1 MKDYYQIIGI
11 KRDASQEEIDFLY
24 QKYKKTN
31 QLTSE
36 VYNIFAVLNNTIKR
50 KKYDELI
57 KKIQAL
63 SSCNIPFFGYDFD
76 EKYVNTFE
84 QKRYLINNDKYLIY
98 EKECRNGQIIK
109 SYYIEYNGK
118 LELLSEN
125 KIKKLKEE
133 YYEQKS
139 HLLKDSPLNKVLP
152 K

>member
-1 MKDYYQIIGI
+1 MKDYYQIIGV
-11 KRDASQEEIDFLY
+11 KRDATQEEIEVAY
-24 QKYKKTN
+24 NKIKKSN

-36 VYNIFAVLNNTIKR
+36 IYNIFNVLNNGVKR
-50 KKYDELI
+50 KKYDELY
-57 KKIQAL
+57 KKIQSL

-76 EKYVNTFE
+76 EKYVNSFE
-84 QKRYLINNDKYLIY
+84 YKRYLINNDRYLIY
-98 EKECRNGQIIK
+98 EKENKDGQITK
-109 SYYIEYNGK
+109 NYYIEHNGK

-139 HLLKDSPLNKVLP
+139 HLLKDSLLNKVLP